1 MSIERCQFSQGQ
13 EFSCPWFSPGAHTNR
28 PQLAVAAARRVAR
41 LWTRGAR
48 HTSRGS
54 SLWSPHA
61 RPRRA
66 AMASVQYDDSAFYLL
81 VLALLC
87 MYLVPGARSRHPPF
101 GRLTCWFAAVRAR
114 RRTCQVAV
122 ALRHA
127 CAAHHQ
133 IRHW

>member
-1 MSIERCQFSQGQ
+1 
-13 EFSCPWFSPGAHTNR
+13 
-28 PQLAVAAARRVAR
+28 
-41 LWTRGAR
+41 
-48 HTSRGS
+48 
-54 SLWSPHA
+54 
-61 RPRRA
+61 
-66 AMASVQYDDSAFYLL
+66 MASVQYDDSAFYLL